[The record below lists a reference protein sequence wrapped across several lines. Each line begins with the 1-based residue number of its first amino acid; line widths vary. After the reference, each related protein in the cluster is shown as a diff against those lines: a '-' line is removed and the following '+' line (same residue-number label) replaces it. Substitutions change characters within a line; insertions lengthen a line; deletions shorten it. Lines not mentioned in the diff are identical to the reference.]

1 MIVIKTNNEC
11 INEKKYIFDFLFN
24 DCLHIKYEIQIKNIK
39 NIELYLNTKKITVN
53 EVLFTEINNS
63 WLKNL
68 NLTKKN
74 LDYIDLENI
83 PFKIDYIHQMMPI
96 IFGNDQ
102 IKCESNEVFIG
113 LDIFGSIFYL
123 LSGYEES
130 QVDVRDKHNRF
141 IAKNSFLSKNKILLR
156 PIVNEYI
163 ELLNSIFVF
172 VFPEYEKKTV
182 KNYEKIISSDVDQP
196 YNPDIRNLKG
206 LVKGIVK
213 SLIKKKCEDTPLNLI
228 LNYISYKFGVIYN
241 DRDYNNFHWMLEK
254 NSKHS
259 NKLIFFFLVNKV
271 RHKFDG
277 FYSMNEKPIKM
288 LINKLEKFGHRF
300 GVHFSYDTYKNLKK
314 LSEEFNI
321 SKNTLPNFS
330 AIGRQHYLRWCSIST
345 PRLLEKIG
353 LKEDY
358 TLGFSDHV
366 GFRAGTCF
374 RFKLYDLQSRRTLN
388 LYETPL
394 AAMDVS
400 LFSEQYMNIQSKKE
414 IIDLLDQIE
423 KECKHYNG
431 TFSVVWHNNQLN
443 HKDHRMIF
451 EHLIS

>member
-1 MIVIKTNNEC
+1 MIVINTNNEC

-24 DCLHIKYEIQIKNIK
+24 DCLQIKYEIQIENIE
-39 NIELYLNTKKITVN
+39 NIELNCNSKKIIVN
-53 EVLFTEINNS
+53 EELFSMINNS

-74 LDYIDLENI
+74 LNYIDLENI

-130 QVDVRDKHNRF
+130 QVDVRDNHNRF

-163 ELLNSIFVF
+163 EFLNSIFVF
-172 VFPEYEKKTV
+172 VFPDYEKRV
-182 KNYEKIISSDVDQP
+182 KNYEKIISSDIDQP

-213 SLIKKKCEDTPLNLI
+213 SLIKKNYEDTPLNLI

-254 NSKHS
+254 NLKQS
-259 NKLIFFFLVNKV
+259 NKLIFFF
-271 RHKFDG
+271 
-277 FYSMNEKPIKM
+277 
-288 LINKLEKFGHRF
+288 
-300 GVHFSYDTYKNLKK
+300 
-314 LSEEFNI
+314 
-321 SKNTLPNFS
+321 
-330 AIGRQHYLRWCSIST
+330 
-345 PRLLEKIG
+345 
-353 LKEDY
+353 
-358 TLGFSDHV
+358 
-366 GFRAGTCF
+366 
-374 RFKLYDLQSRRTLN
+374 
-388 LYETPL
+388 
-394 AAMDVS
+394 
-400 LFSEQYMNIQSKKE
+400 
-414 IIDLLDQIE
+414 
-423 KECKHYNG
+423 
-431 TFSVVWHNNQLN
+431 
-443 HKDHRMIF
+443 
-451 EHLIS
+451 